1 MLTVNQQC
9 SIVIEHI
16 TNIQK
21 MVSITV
27 FSTMLVVLCIGTAVG
42 APTKRQS
49 SDVDLLNLNRAVL
62 TLKYFA
68 ANLRKSLFSPN
79 ITDDVRFAVCI
90 LRDFDWSGG
99 DVDQSNFSA
108 LVSIKEAVINN
119 SCSWLSSSP
128 DKSYSCD
135 EMCGTADV
143 MYKMNDML
151 FETLVWYNRASHT
164 RACGDWVDSNLG
176 SYSQQIKN
184 IACVL

>member
-9 SIVIEHI
+9 SIVKQNN

-27 FSTMLVVLCIGTAVG
+27 FSMMLVVLCIGTAVG

-68 ANLRKSLFSPN
+68 ANLRKSLVSTQFKMTYSWLLYIDVLLLQFSPN
-79 ITDDVRFAVCI
+79 ITNDVRFAVCI

-119 SCSWLSSSP
+119 SCSWVRLILHVSCHCI
-128 DKSYSCD
+128 DDAFIEHCSYHRHPISLIR
-135 EMCGTADV
+135 V
-143 MYKMNDML
+143 
-151 FETLVWYNRASHT
+151 T
-164 RACGDWVDSNLG
+164 RCAV
-176 SYSQQIKN
+176 QQT
-184 IACVL
+184 